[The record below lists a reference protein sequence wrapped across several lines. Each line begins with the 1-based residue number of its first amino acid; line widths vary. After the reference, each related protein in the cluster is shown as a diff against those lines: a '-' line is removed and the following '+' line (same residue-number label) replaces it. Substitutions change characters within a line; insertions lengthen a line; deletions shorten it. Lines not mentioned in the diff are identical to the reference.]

1 MSLVFPWYRDL
12 QAALGLG
19 FDGVEQMLALLE
31 DGHAGIAEAL
41 TPVWFR
47 GVLPSAALARVAY
60 RLARGIN
67 GAVGQGLGRGLAVLP
82 APAAAPDGSFEV
94 PGRAIAVAALNG
106 AVGDHL
112 EARGNPLAI
121 PMHLRHRGR
130 LLRPGA
136 AGAAEILADVGDH
149 LLLMVH
155 GLCMADVF
163 WHRYGHHHGR
173 FLSRKAGVTPV
184 SVVYNTGR
192 HVSANGADLSA
203 LIDDLVRHWP
213 VPLRRLS
220 LLGYSMGGLVTRAAI
235 EAGRRQGASWLS
247 LGAHAIYLGS
257 PHHGAPLERGAHQ
270 LQAMA
275 EINPFFASLGRLTRV
290 RSAGITDLRHG
301 NIVEEDW
308 RGNDRFHH
316 AAGRKRRPL
325 PLDPA
330 FRHHAVAGTLGL
342 TPGDMTDRML
352 GDGLVPIDSAFG
364 RHADAAYDFG
374 LGAADRLLVTQ
385 TGHLD
390 LLSSMTVAEAMA
402 KWLKS

>member
-12 QAALGLG
+12 RAALGLG

-47 GVLPSAALARVAY
+47 GVLPPAGLARIAY

-67 GAVGQGLGRGLAVLP
+67 GAIGQGLDRGLDLLP
-82 APAAAPDGSFEV
+82 APAAAPAGSREI

-136 AGAAEILADVGDH
+136 AGAAEILADAGDH

-163 WHRYGHHHGR
+163 WHRYGHHHGH
-173 FLSRKAGVTPV
+173 FLSGEAGVTPV

-203 LIDDLVRHWP
+203 LIDDLVSHWP

-220 LLGYSMGGLVTRAAI
+220 ILGYSMGGLVTRAAI

-275 EINPFFASLGRLTRV
+275 ELNPFLASLGRLTRV

-308 RGNDRFHH
+308 QGNDRFHRT
-316 AAGRKRRPL
+316 AGRKRRPL

-342 TPGDMTDRML
+342 APGDMTDRML

-374 LGAADRLLVTQ
+374 LGAVDRLLVTQ

-390 LLSSMTVAEAMA
+390 LLSSMTVAETMA

>member
-1 MSLVFPWYRDL
+1 MPLVYPWYRDL

-19 FDGVEQMLALLE
+19 IDGVDRMLALVE
-31 DGHAGIAEAL
+31 ESHASIAEAL

-47 GVLPSAALARVAY
+47 GVLPPAAFARVAY
-60 RLARGIN
+60 RVARGIN
-67 GAVGQGLGRGLAVLP
+67 GALGQGLGKGMALLP
-82 APAAAPDGSFEV
+82 ASDAQPPGSMEL
-94 PGRAIAVAALNG
+94 PGRAVTVAALNG
-106 AVGDHL
+106 AIGDHL
-112 EARGNPLAI
+112 EAQGNPLAI
-121 PMHLRHRGR
+121 PLHFRHRGR
-130 LLRPGA
+130 LLRPGVA
-136 AGAAEILADVGDH
+136 PLAPDLADAGDH
-149 LLLMVH
+149 ILLMVH

-173 FLSRKAGVTPV
+173 HLAREAGVTPV

-203 LIDDLVRHWP
+203 AIETLVREWP
-213 VPLRRLS
+213 VPVRRLS
-220 LLGYSMGGLVTRAAI
+220 ILGYSMGGLVARAAI

-270 LQAMA
+270 VQAMA
-275 EINPFFASLGRLTRV
+275 ELNPFLAALGRLTRV

-308 RGNDRFHH
+308 QGRDRFHR
-316 AAGRKRRPL
+316 AAGRQRRPL
-325 PLDPA
+325 ALHPG
-330 FRHHAVAGTLGL
+330 FRHHAIAGTMGAR
-342 TPGDMTDRML
+342 PGDATDRLL

-364 RHADAAYDFG
+364 RHPDAAYDFG
-374 LGAADRLLVTQ
+374 LGAKDLLLVTQ

-390 LLSSMTVAEAMA
+390 LLSSMAVADAMA